1 MNIHRDYIQW
11 NLTREHCD
19 AELAKNDSDSPF
31 NDPAVRRRIVEII
44 VRAAASPQKSAR
56 YSASQ

>member
-11 NLTREHCD
+11 NLTREHGD

-31 NDPAVRRRIVEII
+31 NDPTVRRRIVEII
-44 VRAAASPQKSAR
+44 VRAAAG
-56 YSASQ
+56 SQNIRAC